1 MKAILLAADPSTILT
16 YILGIIII
24 IAGGVMVARYLK
36 TKKGQE
42 ELKKFIDQ
50 LEDVVR
56 TEILEFLAK
65 LDFSKILEDAST
77 LAAAEAELIHEL
89 YQEIWKVVQTHLDEI
104 YGDNSLYL
112 IMKAN
117 LTEDFI
123 RDFADMIV
131 QSKPVQDIIYGKIEK
146 ACDTESAD
154 ALEAEYEEINRKI
167 EDDTLADKE
176 VPEINLQEAMPDL
189 EPIIPPTEDGEEI
202 DYNIDEVVG
211 EKKDEVSLEEISATM
226 VDGDDE

>member
-50 LEDVVR
+50 LEGVVR

-189 EPIIPPTEDGEEI
+189 EPIIPPTEDGGEI

>member
-24 IAGGVMVARYLK
+24 IAGGVMIARYLK

-89 YQEIWKVVQTHLDEI
+89 YQEIWKVVQSHLDEI

-154 ALEAEYEEINRKI
+154 ALEAEY
-167 EDDTLADKE
+167 
-176 VPEINLQEAMPDL
+176 
-189 EPIIPPTEDGEEI
+189 
-202 DYNIDEVVG
+202 
-211 EKKDEVSLEEISATM
+211 
-226 VDGDDE
+226 